1 MQLKLVN
8 FDFISI
14 KQIKNGFLKLV
25 KTNVFSMEM
34 GNNVT
39 KQQY

>member
-14 KQIKNGFLKLV
+14 KQIKNSFLKLV

-39 KQQY
+39 KQY